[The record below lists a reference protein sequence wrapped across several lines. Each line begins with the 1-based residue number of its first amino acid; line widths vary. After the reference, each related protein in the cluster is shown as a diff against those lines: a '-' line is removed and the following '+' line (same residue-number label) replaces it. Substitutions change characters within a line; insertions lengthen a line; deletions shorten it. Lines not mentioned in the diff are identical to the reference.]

1 MDYKEGKAP
10 LFHRAVIESG
20 ASTSRAVRPYDAEI
34 HARQFADYLQ
44 ATGCPSDC
52 PKDEI
57 LPYLRSLS
65 SETVQKAQTKVFDSY
80 NPSLQWAFQPVIDG
94 GIIPRPP
101 LQSWQSGKFH
111 KVPIMTGFQRN
122 EGSLYVDK
130 QMDSPEQFTS
140 FFATLL
146 PLLSPEDIETIDK
159 LYPDPS
165 KFPDSPYL
173 ETRDK
178 VGSQYKR
185 IEAAYAHYAY
195 VAPVRQTAELASA
208 AMSPPV
214 YVYQWALESSVIE
227 GARHGDNM
235 RYEAVDPSVAK
246 ISASQL
252 EIARTTNTYIT
263 SFITTGDPNKIKP
276 KDLPLPEWEPYTQQD
291 PKAMVFGAEN
301 KELIGGPIG
310 PSAQLLAD
318 TWGRKESE
326 FWWSKVELSQQ

>member
-1 MDYKEGKAP
+1 MDYEEGRAP

-20 ASTSRAVRPYDAEI
+20 AATSRAVRPYDAAI
-34 HARQFADYLQ
+34 HARQFADYLK
-44 ATGCPSDC
+44 ATGCPEDC

-57 LPYLRSLS
+57 LPYLRSLP
-65 SETVQKAQTKVFDSY
+65 SETVQAAQTKVFDSY
-80 NPSLQWAFQPVIDG
+80 NPSLQWAFQPVVDG
-94 GIIPRPP
+94 DIIPRPP
-101 LQSWQSGKFH
+101 LHSWLSGKFH

-130 QMDSPEQFTS
+130 QMNSPEQFTS
-140 FFATLL
+140 FFAILL
-146 PLLSPEDIETIDK
+146 PLLSPEDIDTIDK
-159 LYPDPS
+159 LYPDPARY
-165 KFPDSPYL
+165 PDSPYL
-173 ETRDK
+173 ENRDK

-195 VAPVRQTAELASA
+195 VAPVRQTAEFASA
-208 AMSPPV
+208 AMSSPV
-214 YVYQWALESSVIE
+214 YLYQWALESSLIE

-252 EIARTTNTYIT
+252 DIARTTNAYIA
-263 SFITTGDPNKIKP
+263 SFIATGDPNKIKP
-276 KDLPLPEWEPYTQQD
+276 KDLPLPEWEPYDRED

-301 KELIGGPIG
+301 KELIGGPTG
-310 PSAQLLAD
+310 PSAQLLPD